1 MNKKLVL
8 HMLGRLMLVEAGL
21 MLPSLIIAWALKD
34 GDEWPFLL
42 SMLIIVAVALPLTL
56 FTRGGD
62 GEMHTREGM
71 AVAGLSWLTF
81 SLFGSLPLLLDR
93 RDDLRRCG
101 IAAAR
106 ASVLALVHALG
117 GRHGRSGAHVG
128 HSSVHRR
135 KGRASG
141 ARGEPRPVIF
151 QAAPEAR

>member
-8 HMLGRLMLVEAGL
+8 HMLGRLMLVESGL

-42 SMLIIVAVALPLTL
+42 SMLITVAVALPLTL

-81 SLFGSLPLLLDR
+81 SLFGSLPLLLD
-93 RDDLRRCG
+93 C
-101 IAAAR
+101 A
-106 ASVLALVHALG
+106 
-117 GRHGRSGAHVG
+117 
-128 HSSVHRR
+128 
-135 KGRASG
+135 
-141 ARGEPRPVIF
+141 
-151 QAAPEAR
+151 